1 MLLLFSDNVKFG
13 SQTTESLRRDG
24 IAIALHD
31 PDFAE
36 SVCERIDFC
45 GVILDGRTQ
54 TRKFAELS
62 QKLFLSYPDLPIAFL
77 TESIPDPFPCASRIL
92 SSKTSDQLYDAILAF
107 CRDCLGE
114 ENYTTFSLQH
124 SPKTSSFTYLGYSLA
139 LSDYEYRL
147 LLCLFRH
154 APKAVSTD
162 ELLST
167 AFPSIHTPMSTLP
180 TMVKRI
186 NDAAKA
192 ISGLKLVQSVYGKG
206 YRLCDGIVRSDLSVQ
221 ANPITLKN
229 S

>member
-1 MLLLFSDNVKFG
+1 MLLLFSDNAQFG
-13 SQTTESLRRDG
+13 SQLAKDLRQEG
-24 IAIALHD
+24 ISVSSHD

-45 GVILDGRTQ
+45 GVILDGRH
-54 TRKFAELS
+54 RPREFAELS

-77 TESIPDPFPCASRIL
+77 TETTPSIFPCASRIL
-92 SSKTSDQLYDAILAF
+92 FSRNDEQMFDSVLTF
-107 CRDCLGE
+107 CRDCMGE
-114 ENYTTFSLQH
+114 ENYATFALQH
-124 SPKTSSFTYLGYSLA
+124 SPEDATFTYLGYPLS

-154 APKAVSTD
+154 APNAVNTD

-167 AFPSIHTPMSTLP
+167 AFPSAQTPQSTLS

-186 NDAAKA
+186 NDAARS

-206 YRLCDGIVRSDLSVQ
+206 YRLCDGIVRAKESPKKTPTRST
-221 ANPITLKN
+221 P
-229 S
+229 